1 MKDYQN
7 VGNHPEDLADGRV
20 IGQDERV
27 SLSPE
32 EAGHAHNQE
41 LLDRGS
47 LVPVGES
54 GDETP
59 KPDILEGESLK
70 ARAKELKIER
80 IHAKNADQ
88 LREEI
93 AEKVSADNEEEN

>member
-32 EAGHAHNQE
+32 EAGHPHNKE
-41 LLDRGS
+41 LLDRRS
-47 LVPVGES
+47 LAPVGEP
-54 GDETP
+54 GEET
-59 KPDILEGESLK
+59 KPEILEGDSLR
-70 ARAKELKIER
+70 ARARELKIER
-80 IHAKNADQ
+80 INNKSADH

-93 AEKVSADNEEEN
+93 AEKVAADNEEDN

>member
-32 EAGHAHNQE
+32 EAGHHHNQE
-41 LLDRGS
+41 LLDRGA

-54 GDETP
+54 GEET
-59 KPDILEGESLK
+59 KPEILEGESLK
-70 ARAKELKIER
+70 ARAREMKIER

-93 AEKVSADNEEEN
+93 AEKASADNEEDN